1 MLHNVDLILTLA
13 GGLSAA
19 LVLGFITQKLRM
31 SPIVGYLLAGIIVG
45 PYSPGFVADAD
56 TASQCAEI
64 GIILLMFGVGLHF
77 HLKDLLAVQRIVLPG
92 AAAQIGAA
100 TLLGM
105 VVSHGFGWSW
115 AAGAV
120 FGMAISVA
128 STVVLT
134 RVLSDN
140 KALHTTT
147 GHVALGWLVV
157 EDLFTILLLVLL
169 PAIVGGNEQSESVW
183 HVLAVTTLK
192 LGALVVFALVVGQR
206 IIPKLLAYVA
216 RTGTRD
222 LFTLSVLVLALGV
235 AVGAANFFGASMAL
249 GAFLSGM
256 VVGPV
261 RIQLAGGRRGP
272 AHARRLRRPLL
283 RFRGDAVQ
291 PRLAHQRLAP
301 HPRHARNRPHRQTP
315 GRLHCGQALRQ
326 AFAHGPFRRS
336 RTGADRRIFL
346 HPRRDGRELRRTAQ
360 GSFQRDH
367 RDRDRFHHPQPPALP
382 AHQRGGPLAG
392 IQRHR
397 APPPR

>member
-222 LFTLSVLVLALGV
+222 LFLA
-235 AVGAANFFGASMAL
+235 
-249 GAFLSGM
+249 
-256 VVGPV
+256 
-261 RIQLAGGRRGP
+261 I
-272 AHARRLRRPLL
+272 
-283 RFRGDAVQ
+283 
-291 PRLAHQRLAP
+291 
-301 HPRHARNRPHRQTP
+301 
-315 GRLHCGQALRQ
+315 
-326 AFAHGPFRRS
+326 
-336 RTGADRRIFL
+336 
-346 HPRRDGRELRRTAQ
+346 
-360 GSFQRDH
+360 
-367 RDRDRFHHPQPPALP
+367 
-382 AHQRGGPLAG
+382 
-392 IQRHR
+392 
-397 APPPR
+397 